1 LRRGNMLDV
10 SILFKIGAVGI
21 VMIILD
27 KILKSGGKDDY
38 AVISNLAG
46 IIIILMLVIS
56 LISKLFNSVQ
66 TLFYF

>member
-1 LRRGNMLDV
+1 MLDV

-21 VMIILD
+21 VTIILD
-27 KILKSGGKDDY
+27 KILKSADKDDY
-38 AVISNLAG
+38 AVMSNLAG

>member
-1 LRRGNMLDV
+1 MLDV

-21 VMIILD
+21 VMIVLD

-46 IIIILMLVIS
+46 IIIILMLVVS
-56 LISKLFNSVQ
+56 LIAKLFNSVQ

>member
-1 LRRGNMLDV
+1 MLDM
-10 SILFKIGAVGI
+10 STIFKIAVVGI
-21 VMIILD
+21 VMIILE
-27 KILKSGGKDDY
+27 KVLNSGGKSEY

-46 IIIILMLVIS
+46 VIIILMLVIS

>member
-1 LRRGNMLDV
+1 MLDV
-10 SILFKIGAVGI
+10 SIIFKIAVVGI
-21 VMIILD
+21 IMIILE
-27 KILKSGGKDDY
+27 KLLNSGGKSEY

-46 IIIILMLVIS
+46 IIIILMLVVS

>member
-1 LRRGNMLDV
+1 MLDV

-27 KILKSGGKDDY
+27 KILKTGGKDDY